1 MKIITPMMIFILT
14 FFTLPTLFKKKIF
27 LKKEKFSPFEC
38 GFDPFSLSRLPF
50 SLRFFMITI
59 IFLIFDIEI
68 VILLPLPLI
77 SNLTNWKTPLFF
89 LVIILM
95 IFMVLLFEW
104 KKGMIE
110 WLK

>member
-1 MKIITPMMIFILT
+1 MKYIVVIMLINISILI
-14 FFTLPTLFKKKIF
+14 LSLLMFKKMET
-27 LKKEKFSPFEC
+27 KKEKFTPFEC

-68 VILLPLPLI
+68 IILLPLPFISQIPNWNYPLI
-77 SNLTNWKTPLFF
+77 FSLIIM
-89 LVIILM
+89 IILLG
-95 IFMVLLFEW
+95 LLYEW

-110 WLK
+110 WMK